1 MAEQTAEPLSA
12 LVATDANIELA
23 ASQLSALVDEQL
35 DAMEINLALRR
46 LSRDSGLQA
55 RWERYHLISNALQGH
70 LPDALDLT
78 FAARIH
84 QAIAAE
90 PLPKPVAKPLPAW
103 YKPVTGFG
111 LAASVALAALVGIR
125 MNPPDVPSTAAPLV
139 STAAPPPASFAA
151 APVRSMNV
159 PLQVAA
165 LNSPVNP
172 PAAEP
177 NAARL
182 NSYLVNH
189 NGYASMN
196 SVHGM
201 LPYVRMVG
209 YQTTGSNR

>member
-1 MAEQTAEPLSA
+1 MAEKTAEPLSA
-12 LVATDANIELA
+12 PVATDANIELA
-23 ASQLSALVDEQL
+23 ASQLSAMVDEQL
-35 DAMEINLALRR
+35 DAMETDLALRR

-90 PLPKPVAKPLPAW
+90 PLPKSVAQPLPAW

-125 MNPPDVPSTAAPLV
+125 MNPPDVPPTAAPLV

-151 APVRSMNV
+151 ARARSMNV

-177 NAARL
+177 NAVRL

-209 YQTTGSNR
+209 YQTTDSNR